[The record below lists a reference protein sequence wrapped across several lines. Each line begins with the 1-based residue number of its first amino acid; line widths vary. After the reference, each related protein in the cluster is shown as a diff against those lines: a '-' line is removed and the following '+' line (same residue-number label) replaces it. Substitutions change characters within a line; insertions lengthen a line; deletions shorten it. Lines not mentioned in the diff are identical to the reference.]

1 MTMPDAT
8 PAADRQLPVG
18 GEIFLDH
25 VGHFVRDP
33 QAAAQALARV
43 GFAPAP
49 LSVQVNPDPAG
60 GPPQLTGTG
69 NVTAMFA
76 RGYVEVLFKTAD
88 TPLGREL
95 DAGLARYP
103 GIHLAAFAVADAG
116 AEHARLA
123 AAGFRMQPV
132 ISMQRPVETVN
143 GAGTAAFTLARLEA
157 GQMSEGRIQM
167 LTHHTE
173 DMVWQPRWLTH
184 PNGAFGLAGLTIAV
198 ADVNEAAAR
207 FARFTGRSAET
218 SPAGTSIRLDRG
230 RLDLVAADVFARLYP
245 ECLVP
250 SLPFAGAC
258 RIAVAS
264 LPALEAILN
273 KAGLR
278 SRRMNDTLV
287 VPFPDELGHGLWL
300 FAERS
305 ALSPDIGKR

>member
-1 MTMPDAT
+1 MMQHAGT
-8 PAADRQLPVG
+8 PADRQLPLG

-33 QAAAQALARV
+33 HAAAQALARA

-60 GPPQLTGTG
+60 GPPKLTGTG

-76 RGYVEVLFKTAD
+76 RGYIEVLFKTAD

-103 GIHLAAFAVADAG
+103 GIHLAAFAIADAA

-132 ISMQRPVETVN
+132 ISMQRPVETAD
-143 GAGTAAFTLARLEA
+143 GAGTARFTLARLEA
-157 GQMSEGRIQM
+157 GQMPEGRIQM
-167 LTHHTE
+167 LAHHTE

-184 PNGAFGLAGLTIAV
+184 PNGAFGLTGLTIAV
-198 ADVNEAAAR
+198 DDMDEAATR
-207 FARFTGRSAET
+207 FARFTGRVAESSLVGRT
-218 SPAGTSIRLDRG
+218 IRLDRG
-230 RLDLVAADVFARLYP
+230 ELELVSADVFTGLYP
-245 ECLVP
+245 ECPVP

-258 RIAVAS
+258 GITVAS
-264 LPALEAILN
+264 LPALETVLN
-273 KAGLR
+273 RAGLPA
-278 SRRMNDTLV
+278 RRMNDTLV
-287 VPFPDELGHGLWL
+287 VPFPDELGHGVWL
-300 FAERS
+300 FAEPPAR
-305 ALSPDIGKR
+305 APQVRQR